1 MILNAEH
8 ILEFMPDGLGEYGKK
23 AQVGIDL
30 SIQEIR
36 KIIGGKLYKNGT
48 KEIDPYE
55 DVDCCIEPGDS
66 KSESAETW
74 ILEPGIYSLTF
85 DQKVKL
91 DSKHTAFIRHKSSLL
106 RIGAMITSGLFDP
119 GFTSQIGATMIV
131 FNKNIEIQKGAT
143 LAQLVIV
150 ENEEAEEYNGNYQG
164 DKDLK

>member
-55 DVDCCIEPGDS
+55 DVDCCVEL
-66 KSESAETW
+66 EAETW
-74 ILEPGIYSLTF
+74 ILEPGVYSLTF
-85 DQKVKL
+85 DQNIEL
-91 DSKHTAFIRHKSSLL
+91 DNKHTAFIRHKSSLL
-106 RIGAMITSGLFDP
+106 RIGAIITSGVFDP
-119 GFTSQIGATMIV
+119 GFKSQIGATMIV

-143 LAQLVIV
+143 LAQLLIF
-150 ENEEAEEYNGNYQG
+150 ENEEAEKYNGNYQG